1 MFSSL
6 IRLKSI
12 TRLDKKFIL
21 HNTFETCCK
30 TGGKNI
36 VLQYIGNVLELY
48 AYFHFFC
55 VFVLCKK
62 FCNCLYCCFSGR
74 ICLFFF
80 GRVDLS
86 FFVCLISCCCRHMW
100 PVSLDVIQYSQY
112 CTINLY
118 QSKII
123 YTSVGVC
130 VLATSEIRIEYLSLN
145 LDGMF
150 GLRWFEARLIIWYGR
165 RLRRVT
171 FSEFRWY
178 KIMLRKGY
186 IQ

>member
-1 MFSSL
+1 MLQNWRKKYCSSVHWKRIRTLRIFSCFL
-6 IRLKSI
+6 RLRVVQK
-12 TRLDKKFIL
+12 
-21 HNTFETCCK
+21 
-30 TGGKNI
+30 
-36 VLQYIGNVLELY
+36 VLQLSVLL
-48 AYFHFFC
+48 FFWTYLS
-55 VFVLCKK
+55 F
-62 FCNCLYCCFSGR
+62 
-74 ICLFFF
+74 FFF

-86 FFVCLISCCCRHMW
+86 FFVCLIYCCCRHMW

-112 CTINLY
+112 CTINFY
-118 QSKII
+118 QSKVI

-130 VLATSEIRIEYLSLN
+130 VLAASEIRTEYLSLN